1 MKKYAICGVS
11 NRALNMF
18 IGPLLN
24 EFSQGNRIVGLL
36 DSDPLRFQ
44 VCKEKYPALMQLPEF
59 LPEQFEEMIEQT
71 QPDCV
76 IVAGRDDTHV
86 EYILKALHKNVN
98 VITEK
103 PMVTTAE
110 DARRVMQA
118 EAESEA
124 KVIVTFNYR
133 YSPFHR
139 KIKEMI
145 LEGKLGRITSVDLNW
160 YIDTFHGSSYFRRW
174 NRDRDISGG
183 LSIHKSTHHFDLVNW
198 WLDQK
203 PEEVFA
209 YGSLNYFGSEGE
221 LNPQKVPSRFCGTC
235 DVQDSC
241 AYFRRWNPR
250 SGGSQVRDDHLLAGV
265 FEEIPYTNYR
275 PDACIYD
282 EEIAIEDTYVAAVK
296 YDGGSLLSYSI
307 NFSAPYEGYRLAIN
321 GTKGRIETTEFHEPS
336 RIHFQYPEQTID
348 YFPLFGAK
356 ETIELVKNP
365 GGHGGGDPILLED
378 LFLGPDPAR
387 SYPILAGS
395 EAGAYSIAV
404 GEGVWRS
411 VKEKRPISVKELLY
425 STLVNGKE
433 SKGEESHV

>member
-1 MKKYAICGVS
+1 MKKKYVICGVS
-11 NRALNMF
+11 NRALQMF
-18 IGPLLN
+18 IGPMIK
-24 EFSQGNRIVGLL
+24 EFSKECEIVGLL
-36 DSDPLRFQ
+36 DLDPYRFSI
-44 VCKEKYPALMQLPEF
+44 CKQKYPQMNHVPTF
-59 LPEQFEEMIEQT
+59 SPEQFETMIEQT
-71 QPDCV
+71 NPDYV
-76 IVAGRDDTHV
+76 IVAGRDDTHIA
-86 EYILKALHKNVN
+86 YILKSLRKQVN

-103 PMVTTAE
+103 PMVTNAQDAYKVMKAE
-110 DARRVMQA
+110 EESDA
-118 EAESEA
+118 S
-124 KVIVTFNYR
+124 VIVTFNYR

-145 LEGKLGRITSVDLNW
+145 LEGKVGRVTSVDLNW

-174 NRDRDISGG
+174 NRDRNISGG

-209 YGSLNYFGSEGE
+209 YGDLHYFGPNGE
-221 LNPQKVPSRFCGTC
+221 LNPSKKASRFCGNC
-235 DVQDSC
+235 DKQRNC
-241 AYFRRWNPR
+241 AYYRRWNPR
-250 SGGSQVRDDHLLAGV
+250 SGSNSVRDDHLLAGV
-265 FEEIPYTNYR
+265 YEDIPYTNYR
-275 PDACIYD
+275 PDACIFD
-282 EEIAIEDTYVAAVK
+282 EEVRIEDTYVAAVK

-321 GTKGRIETTEFHEPS
+321 GTKGRIETTEYHEPS

-378 LFLGPDPAR
+378 LFLGPDPSR

-411 VKEKRPISVKELLY
+411 VKEGKPMKIKELLY
-425 STLVNGKE
+425 DPEKIANHSAK
-433 SKGEESHV
+433 